1 MFRQTGK
8 AAPARTDALV
18 ASHLTAAVPG
28 RKQGVHSKGFAVMD
42 VLAVVPIVRTQDA
55 RPLAG
60 RPLALH
66 TVDQA
71 RSARQVTR
79 VVAVTA
85 NGELTRLMANDGT
98 DVVEAGAAED
108 HPVLLRIALECLAER
123 DGFAPDMAVLLD
135 PAFPLR
141 APGMIDEAIHCLR
154 QSGAD
159 SLISAYPLAGAVWV
173 RDELGAAQPWNRN
186 AGQRRFAESGIV
198 AAIRIGAFSR
208 TGQLPTGRV
217 VLYEVP
223 PAAALRVEDGADWAD
238 VEALHRRGQAA
249 RARARLRG
257 VSLLVFDFDGVM
269 TDNRVLVFEDG
280 REAVLCN
287 RGDGMGLEMLRKAG
301 VPIVVISKEINPV
314 VGARCKKLKIPYLQG
329 IDDKLAE
336 LTRLVRERGL
346 ELAHVGYMGN
356 DINDLECMR
365 AAGLAIAPADSHPE
379 ALQIA
384 DLVTSSR
391 GGFGAVREVCDLL
404 LAATAS

>member
-1 MFRQTGK
+1 
-8 AAPARTDALV
+8 
-18 ASHLTAAVPG
+18 
-28 RKQGVHSKGFAVMD
+28 MD
-42 VLAVVPIVRTQDA
+42 VLAVVPVVRTQDA

-71 RSARQVTR
+71 RAARQVTR

-85 NGELTRLMANDGT
+85 GDELTRLIADGGT
-98 DVVEAGAAED
+98 DVEAAAATAKD
-108 HPVLLRIALECLAER
+108 NPVLLGAALEGLAER
-123 DGFAPDMAVLLD
+123 DGFAPALAVLLD

-141 APGMIDEAIHCLR
+141 APRMIDDAIDLLR
-154 QSGAD
+154 RSGAD
-159 SLISAYPLAGAVWV
+159 SLVSMYPLADALWV
-173 RDELGAAQPWNRN
+173 QDELGRAQPCDRN
-186 AGQRRFAESGIV
+186 AAQRRFVESGIV
-198 AAIRIGAFSR
+198 SAVRVGAFSR
-208 TGQLPTGRV
+208 TRQLPTGRV

-223 PAAALRVEDGADWAD
+223 RVVALRVGDGADWAD
-238 VEALHRRGQAA
+238 FEALHRRGQAA
-249 RARARLRG
+249 RGRALLRG

-301 VPIVVISKEINPV
+301 VPVAVISKEINPV

-346 ELAHVGYMGN
+346 ELAQVGYMGN
-356 DINDLECMR
+356 DINDLACMR

-404 LAATAS
+404 LEATAS